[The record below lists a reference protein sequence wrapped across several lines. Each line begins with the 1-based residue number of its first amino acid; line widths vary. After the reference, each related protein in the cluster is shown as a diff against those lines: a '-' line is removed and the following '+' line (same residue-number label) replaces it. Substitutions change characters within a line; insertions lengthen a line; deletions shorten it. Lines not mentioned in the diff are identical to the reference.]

1 MKVQVNLLD
10 NQLTSSEVRRGSD
23 LGSVG
28 RFLNEG
34 DGEPG
39 YKGGE
44 KCGLV
49 AEE

>member
-1 MKVQVNLLD
+1 M
-10 NQLTSSEVRRGSD
+10 EVRRGSD
-23 LGSVG
+23 LGRVG

-39 YKGGE
+39 YEGGE

-49 AEE
+49 DEE